1 MDRLVIPVVPE
12 PQARL
17 AGLQTGEI
25 DIAEPPLD
33 DVEALQASGELEIV
47 VAENTGQN
55 VFWEFANRPPFDDA
69 RARQAVAHAT
79 DVETALMLVYG
90 DLAIAPSSARS
101 RAACSATT
109 RSSAPSTGRNTTP
122 PARRSCWGEMGYG
135 PNNPLETTLIAWTG
149 GKRDKLAEVFQAQL
163 AQVGIAADIEIMDIG
178 TMNARVRQGEREGP
192 RLHRQGL
199 DGHDDV
205 VLVRPRHTLRAV
217 ALARRLS
224 RLHEPRARRDAG
236 AHPRAVGPPRSGARR
251 SRR

>member
-1 MDRLVIPVVPE
+1 MPE

-33 DVEALQASGELEIV
+33 DVQALRAWGELDIV

-90 DLAIAPSSARS
+90 DLSMPEQCPVS
-101 RAACSATT
+101 RGVFGNDQAFCAEH
-109 RSSAPSTGRNTTP
+109 RPQYD
-122 PARRSCWGEMGYG
+122 PARAQELLAEMGYG
-135 PNNPLETTLIAWTG
+135 PDNPLETTLIAWTG

-163 AQVGIAADIEIMDIG
+163 AQVGIEADIEIMDIG
-178 TMNARVRQGEREGP
+178 TMNARVRQENEKGR
-192 RLHRQGL
+192 RQGL
-199 DGHDDV
+199 DGYDDV
-205 VLVRPRHTLRAV
+205 VLVRPRHPLRAV
-217 ALARRLS
+217 ALTRRLS
-224 RLHEPRARRDAG
+224 RLHLA
-236 AHPRAVGPPRSGARR
+236 
-251 SRR
+251 